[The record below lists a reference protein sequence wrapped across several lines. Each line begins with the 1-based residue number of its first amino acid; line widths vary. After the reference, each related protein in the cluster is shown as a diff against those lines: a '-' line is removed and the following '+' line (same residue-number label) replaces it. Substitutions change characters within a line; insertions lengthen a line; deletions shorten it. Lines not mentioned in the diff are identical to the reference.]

1 MIQIILFQDLI
12 ALLHFRMKCL
22 ARFKKTKYDFITHQ
36 EFSMTKHFSFE
47 TNESRRHFMK
57 LMASVGAGLAFS
69 GTLVTFAPKAFAA
82 DI

>member
-1 MIQIILFQDLI
+1 
-12 ALLHFRMKCL
+12 MKCL
-22 ARFKKTKYDFITHQ
+22 AKFKKKYDFITHQ